1 LTELEFI
8 PTFLA
13 VNVGLYQAAGGVV
26 MVMGYAD
33 PFETLFAFQ
42 RALENR
48 LSSDWLGSATAS
60 MGTYPPVNV
69 FQQGDDLVAIIEL
82 PGVNKGDLN
91 IQAKKEN
98 TIRIAGQKT
107 IDYPED
113 VSLHRR
119 ERLSGAFDRT
129 LVVPMQIDPG
139 GIKAEY
145 NDGLLALFIP
155 RAERDKP
162 RTIAIK

>member
-1 LTELEFI
+1 MI
-8 PTFLA
+8 
-13 VNVGLYQAAGGVV
+13 
-26 MVMGYAD
+26 MGYAD

-48 LSSDWLGSATAS
+48 LSSDWLGGTTAS
-60 MGTYPPVNV
+60 MGSYPPINV
-69 FQQGDDLVAIIEL
+69 FQQGDDLVAIVEL
-82 PGVNKGDLN
+82 PGVNKEELN
-91 IQAKKEN
+91 IQAKEN
-98 TIRIAGQKT
+98 TLRIAGRKT
-107 IDYPED
+107 IDSPEN

-119 ERLSGAFDRT
+119 ERLSGMFDRT
-129 LVVPMQIDPG
+129 IALPMQIDPD

-162 RTIAIK
+162 RTIEIR

>member
-1 LTELEFI
+1 
-8 PTFLA
+8 
-13 VNVGLYQAAGGVV
+13 

-48 LSSDWLGSATAS
+48 LSSDWLGTSTAA
-60 MGTYPPVNV
+60 MGTYPPINV
-69 FQQGDDLVAIIEL
+69 FQQGDDLVAIVEL

-91 IQAKKEN
+91 IQAKEN

-107 IDYPED
+107 IDYPEN

-119 ERLSGAFDRT
+119 ERLSGVFDRT
-129 LVVPMQIDPG
+129 LAVPMQIDPDR
-139 GIKAEY
+139 IQAEY
-145 NDGLLALFIP
+145 KDGLLALFVP
-155 RAERDKP
+155 RAEKDKP
-162 RTIAIK
+162 RTIEVR

>member
-1 LTELEFI
+1 
-8 PTFLA
+8 
-13 VNVGLYQAAGGVV
+13 

-33 PFETLFAFQ
+33 PFETLFSFQ

-48 LSSDWLGSATAS
+48 LSSEWLGTSTAS

-69 FQQGDDLVAIIEL
+69 FQQGDDLVAIVEL
-82 PGVNKGDLN
+82 PGINKENLN
-91 IQAKKEN
+91 IQAKEN

-107 IDYPED
+107 INYPEN

-119 ERLSGAFDRT
+119 ERLSGIFDRT
-129 LVVPMQIDPG
+129 LVVPMQIDPDR
-139 GIKAEY
+139 IQAEY
-145 NDGLLALFIP
+145 NDGVLALFIP

-162 RTIAIK
+162 RTIEVR

>member
-1 LTELEFI
+1 
-8 PTFLA
+8 
-13 VNVGLYQAAGGVV
+13 

-48 LSSDWLGSATAS
+48 LSSDWLGTTTAA
-60 MGTYPPVNV
+60 MGTYPPINV
-69 FQQGDDLVAIIEL
+69 FQQGDDLVAIVEL

-91 IQAKKEN
+91 IQAKET

-107 IDYPED
+107 IDYSEN

-119 ERLSGAFDRT
+119 ERLSGVFDRT
-129 LVVPMQIDPG
+129 LVVPMQIDPDR
-139 GIKAEY
+139 IQAEY
-145 NDGLLALFIP
+145 KDGLLALFIP
-155 RAERDKP
+155 RAEKDKP
-162 RTIAIK
+162 RTIEVR

>member
-1 LTELEFI
+1 
-8 PTFLA
+8 
-13 VNVGLYQAAGGVV
+13 

-48 LSSDWLGSATAS
+48 LSSDWLGTSTAA
-60 MGTYPPVNV
+60 MGTYPPINV
-69 FQQGDDLVAIIEL
+69 FQQGDDLVAIVEL

-91 IQAKKEN
+91 IQAKEN

-107 IDYPED
+107 IDYPEN

-119 ERLSGAFDRT
+119 ERLSGVFDRT
-129 LVVPMQIDPG
+129 LVVPMQIDPDR
-139 GIKAEY
+139 IQAEY
-145 NDGLLALFIP
+145 KDGLLALFIP
-155 RAERDKP
+155 RAEKDKP
-162 RTIAIK
+162 RTIEVR

>member
-1 LTELEFI
+1 M
-8 PTFLA
+8 PY
-13 VNVGLYQAAGGVV
+13 V
-26 MVMGYAD
+26 D
-33 PFETLFAFQ
+33 PFDTLFAFQ
-42 RALENR
+42 RALESR
-48 LSSDWLGSATAS
+48 LSNEWLGSTTAS

-69 FQQGDDLVAIIEL
+69 FQQGEDLVAIVEL
-82 PGVNKGDLN
+82 PGVNKEDLN
-91 IQAKKEN
+91 IQAKEN
-98 TIRIAGQKT
+98 TIRIAGRKA
-107 IDYPED
+107 IDYPQE

-119 ERLSGAFDRT
+119 ERLSGVFDRT
-129 LVVPMQIDPG
+129 IVVPMQIDAD

>member
-1 LTELEFI
+1 
-8 PTFLA
+8 
-13 VNVGLYQAAGGVV
+13 

-33 PFETLFAFQ
+33 PLETLFTFQ

-48 LSSDWLGSATAS
+48 LSSDWLGASTAS

-82 PGVNKGDLN
+82 PGVNKSDLN
-91 IQAKKEN
+91 IQAKEN
-98 TIRIAGQKT
+98 TIRVAGQKR

-119 ERLSGAFDRT
+119 ERHSGIFDRT
-129 LVVPMQIDPG
+129 IVVPMQIDPDR
-139 GIKAEY
+139 IRAEY
-145 NDGLLALFIP
+145 NNGILALFIP
-155 RAERDKP
+155 RAEQDKP
-162 RTIAIK
+162 RTIEIRS

>member
-1 LTELEFI
+1 
-8 PTFLA
+8 
-13 VNVGLYQAAGGVV
+13 

-48 LSSDWLGSATAS
+48 LSSDWLGTSTAA
-60 MGTYPPVNV
+60 MGTYPPINV
-69 FQQGDDLVAIIEL
+69 FQQGDDLVAIVEL

-91 IQAKKEN
+91 IQAKET

-107 IDYPED
+107 IDYPEN

-119 ERLSGAFDRT
+119 ERLSGIFDRT
-129 LVVPMQIDPG
+129 LAVPMQIDPDR
-139 GIKAEY
+139 IQAEY
-145 NDGLLALFIP
+145 KDGLLALFIP
-155 RAERDKP
+155 RAEKDKP
-162 RTIAIK
+162 RTIEVR